1 MNNPLIS
8 IITINFN
15 NLEGLKKTM
24 QSVAEQT
31 YPEIEYIV
39 IDGNSTDGSA
49 EYLKTYSGTLHHR
62 VSEPDTG
69 IFNAMNKGINKASG
83 EYLLFLNSGDVL
95 TSTKA
100 LSSFVGHQKF
110 EGDIVYG
117 DYKFEDGEKVYPDKL
132 TPYFFVKSSLPHQ
145 STLFHKSVFEIMGNY
160 REDYRIAADRHFYLS
175 CLVSDQ
181 FQFSHVPIALT
192 EFDLNGVS
200 NDKDF
205 HKKKEEEDIALFM
218 EVLGVYY
225 EDYRRLLHLEREVYH
240 AKRNTVSGI
249 LKRIRKRLTLGR

>member
-24 QSVAEQT
+24 RSVAEQT

-49 EYLKTYSGTLHHR
+49 EYLETYSGALQYW

-69 IFNAMNKGINKASG
+69 IFNAMNKGMAKASG
-83 EYLLFLNSGDVL
+83 DFLLFLNSGDAL
-95 TSTKA
+95 TDGSILEA
-100 LSSFVGHQKF
+100 FVSHKKF
-110 EGDIVYG
+110 EGEIIYG
-117 DYKFEDGEKVYPDKL
+117 DYTFEEGGKQYPDTV
-132 TPYFFVKSSLPHQ
+132 TPLFFLKSSLPHQ
-145 STLFHKSVFEIMGNY
+145 STLFHKSVFEKMGSY

-192 EFDLNGVS
+192 EFDLSGVS

-249 LKRIRKRLTLGR
+249 LKRILKRLTLGR